1 MEISTEIPAI
11 QATLVLAMSA
21 DGKIADVRRSP
32 ARFGSPQDK
41 AHLENQVALADAIIF
56 GAGTLR
62 AYGTTIKVNS
72 PSNLKLREVLG
83 KSSQP
88 IQIVV
93 SRRGEFDPQLKFFSQ
108 PIPRWL
114 ITTQGS
120 IATSNQDLFE
130 KVIIATKSSEII
142 WQQVFIELAALG
154 IKKLVVLGG
163 GELVAALIK
172 ENLIDEFWLT
182 ICPVILGGK
191 SAPTPVDGLGLL
203 NRLELQ
209 LVESKTI
216 GSEIFL
222 HYRLLTSG
230 SPKKGRISG

>member
-1 MEISTEIPAI
+1 MEIPPEIATGI
-11 QATLVLAMSA
+11 QTTLVLAMSA
-21 DGKIADVRRSP
+21 DGKIADARRSP
-32 ARFGSPQDK
+32 ARFGSPHDK
-41 AHLENQVALADAIIF
+41 AHLENQVALADAVIF

-62 AYGTTIKVNS
+62 AYGTTIRVIS

-83 KSSQP
+83 KPPQP
-88 IQIVV
+88 VQIVV

-114 ITTQGS
+114 ITTQES
-120 IATSNQDLFE
+120 IATNQHLFT
-130 KVIIATKSSEII
+130 KVITVPKSPEII
-142 WQQVFIELAALG
+142 WKPVFTELAASG
-154 IKKLVVLGG
+154 IKKLVILGG

-172 ENLIDEFWLT
+172 ENLINEFWLT

-203 NRLELQ
+203 NKLELQ
-209 LVESKTI
+209 LVETKTI

-222 HYRLLTSG
+222 HYRFLKSG
-230 SPKKGRISG
+230 LDV